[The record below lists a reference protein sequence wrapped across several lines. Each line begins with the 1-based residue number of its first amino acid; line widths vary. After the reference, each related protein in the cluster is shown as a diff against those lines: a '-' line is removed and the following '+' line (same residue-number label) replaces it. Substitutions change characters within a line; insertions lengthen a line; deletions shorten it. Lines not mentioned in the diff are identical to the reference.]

1 MMKTAALVAIL
12 SAPAALAFVPSDLT
26 GVWSCV
32 PEDGTYYTKLQDGAD
47 DVEWEEVDADLS
59 HRVVVFNEAA
69 EDATRHYSG
78 RTYYSYAKDDDKDVS
93 VEEHD
98 FHGIMKN
105 ALQGDFYLSPNS
117 KNPECSSVACTDTTC
132 IADLKPAI
140 ADSLYAGTAVYSTTS
155 AAGTAWRGQCHS
167 HAAGPW
173 SFVMDDADHFSLQV
187 DVKDRQLNHAF
198 DSSSASDKAHVFV
211 IEKCMRGL
219 PKDSVMCDNLE
230 RSDISTETEMNNA
243 CQGVLQCLD
252 IDEDDEDKGKNCATA
267 PVPAPVYAPQPYY
280 YAPQSYT
287 QPQYYSQPQQV
298 YQPWSAPQSF
308 QPQWFGAQ
316 GFQG

>member
-12 SAPAALAFVPSDLT
+12 SAPAALAFVPADLT

-32 PEDGTYYTKLQDGAD
+32 PEDGTYFTNAQSGSD
-47 DVEWEEVDADLS
+47 DIEWQEVDADMS
-59 HRVVVFNEAA
+59 HRVVVFNEPH
-69 EDATRHYSG
+69 EGATRHFDG

-98 FHGIMKN
+98 FQGIMKN
-105 ALQGDFYLSPNS
+105 ALQGDWYAAPNS
-117 KNPECSSVACTDTTC
+117 LNPECSTTTCTDTTC

-140 ADSLYAGTAVYSTTS
+140 TDGLYVGDDVYSTTQ
-155 AAGTAWRGQCHS
+155 AADTAWRGQCHS
-167 HAAGPW
+167 HAAGPF

-187 DVKDRQLNHAF
+187 DVKNRELNHAF
-198 DSSSASDKAHVFV
+198 ESSSASDKAHVFV

-230 RSDISTETEMNNA
+230 RSDISSETEMNNA

-267 PVPAPVYAPQPYY
+267 PVPAPVYQQPYY
-280 YAPQSYT
+280 
-287 QPQYYSQPQQV
+287 PQYYQPQQFYPQPQQV

-308 QPQWFGAQ
+308 TPQWFGGAG